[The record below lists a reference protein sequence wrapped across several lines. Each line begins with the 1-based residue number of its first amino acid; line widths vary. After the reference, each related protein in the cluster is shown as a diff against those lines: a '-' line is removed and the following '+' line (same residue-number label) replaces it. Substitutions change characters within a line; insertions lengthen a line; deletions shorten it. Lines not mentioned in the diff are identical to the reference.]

1 MVDFT
6 GGTWRSLID
15 GSEVGAIP
23 DSVEYQWVAGDYDE
37 SGGEWT
43 DTISN
48 ITLTDDE
55 GSPTLESDQINGEPA
70 VRYDGGEKSISNSNA
85 LDEDAPLTVFIVSDL
100 KNNETD
106 DMFWGDVDDDDTF
119 LQDEEGGF
127 YRLRV
132 DDNDLETTGR
142 PAEQGWQIREAVLGG
157 SGEEIIRENGEEL
170 ESDDISSAGLSGFT
184 ISGRSGEDTSRMLEQ
199 DVAEVSILVAPAEG
213 ETTEERERL
222 SSKYGI
228 ALD

>member
-1 MVDFT
+1 MAPF
-6 GGTWRSLID
+6 
-15 GSEVGAIP
+15 GASRAGLMSVAEDDIP
-23 DSVEYQWVAGDYDE
+23 DSVEYQWVGGDYDE
-37 SGGEWT
+37 SEGEWT
-43 DTISN
+43 DRLSN

-70 VRYDGGEKSISNSNA
+70 VRYDGGEQSISNSNA

-106 DMFWGDVDDDDTF
+106 DMFWGDVDDLQTF
-119 LQDEEGGF
+119 FQDEGGGF

-132 DDNDLETTGR
+132 NDNSLETTDR

-157 SGEEIIRENGEEL
+157 SGDEIIRESGEEL
-170 ESDDISSAGLSGFT
+170 ESDDISSAGLSGFI
-184 ISGRSGEDTSRMLEQ
+184 ISGRSEGDTSRMLEQ
-199 DVAEVSILVAPAEG
+199 DVAEVTILVDPTED
-213 ETTEERERL
+213 ETTQERERL

-228 ALD
+228 PLD